1 MPATTGDPGEIR
13 YHLPRRSG
21 GLRTGAHR
29 GMAAGSAL
37 EFLAHRRLFDHPDP
51 RRLDLRASLADL
63 HGDWLVRINRH
74 RAAVTVQAIVDV
86 SASMRF
92 GEPAKLDL
100 AADFVESLGRSA
112 FRIGDAVGMLAFDAV
127 ARDDLHVAPR
137 VGRGVGAA
145 LAALLRD
152 CASGPGG
159 IAGLRDAALQVGPR
173 PALVFLVS
181 DFLWPL
187 DGLGDIV
194 DMLAPAHVVPLVVVD
209 RAEVEP
215 PARDG
220 LALLVDAE
228 TARQRALWLRPALRA
243 RWRAAAQA
251 RREALAAIF
260 ADRGLRPFTLSGA
273 FDAEALSQHLLED
286 AA

>member
-1 MPATTGDPGEIR
+1 MDDPGEIL
-13 YHLPRRSG
+13 YHLPRRVA
-21 GLRTGAHR
+21 GLRSGAHR

-51 RRLDLRASLADL
+51 RRLDLRASVADL
-63 HGDWLVRINRH
+63 RGDWLVRINRH
-74 RAAVTVQAIVDV
+74 RAAVTVQVIVDV

-92 GEPAKLDL
+92 GEPAKLAL
-100 AADFVESLGRSA
+100 AADFVESLARSA
-112 FRIGDAVGMLAFDAV
+112 FRIGDAVGLLAFDAA

-137 VGRGVGAA
+137 HGRGVGAT
-145 LAALLRD
+145 LAARLRG
-152 CASGPGG
+152 CESGPGG
-159 IAGLRDAALQVGPR
+159 IAGLRDAARQVGPR

-187 DGLGDIV
+187 DGLGDIL
-194 DMLAPAHVVPLVVVD
+194 DGLAPAHVVPLVLVD
-209 RAEVEP
+209 AAESEA

-228 TARQRALWLRPALRA
+228 TGRQRALWVRPALRA
-243 RWRAAAQA
+243 RWREAAAA
-251 RREALAAIF
+251 RRAQLAAIF
-260 ADRGLRPFTLSGA
+260 ADRGLRPFTLGGA
-273 FDAEALSQHLLED
+273 FDAQALSHHLLED